1 MAICNDIGLCTL
13 WTHERLHASSKQA
26 LYPDDA
32 MRVNCTANRCMLLAR
47 GAAASRGA
55 LLKVRPF
62 LPTVPPR
69 RCGKRVPAP
78 HRREETAREK
88 TPEHATWSQ
97 EPDQEID
104 TARTPSPSTGCSRT
118 WALAQPSIPM
128 LPPSSGTSR
137 SGASSGERTQRLPDL
152 PSRRARCRSGCL
164 LSARGEVREE
174 SGCEVEVSGLLSAN
188 SNLGSLERG
197 VPEMVVLAFTCEPVG
212 GEPRGLW

>member
-1 MAICNDIGLCTL
+1 MDAAHNTRSAVTSMAICNDIGLCTL

-32 MRVNCTANRCMLLAR
+32 VRGNCTANRGMLLAR

-88 TPEHATWSQ
+88 
-97 EPDQEID
+97 
-104 TARTPSPSTGCSRT
+104 
-118 WALAQPSIPM
+118 
-128 LPPSSGTSR
+128 LPNMPHGVR
-137 SGASSGERTQRLPDL
+137 NQI
-152 PSRRARCRSGCL
+152 RR
-164 LSARGEVREE
+164 
-174 SGCEVEVSGLLSAN
+174 
-188 SNLGSLERG
+188 
-197 VPEMVVLAFTCEPVG
+197 
-212 GEPRGLW
+212 